1 MKTDNV
7 EQLIEDTAKATDYY
21 ADASGCCGGSQESQG
36 CGCSAPAPQSSH
48 DEWEARLRSVIDKVR
63 PFLQMDGGD
72 MELLAIEDKNAI
84 IRLTGA
90 CHGCPSATAHMQQGV
105 EVAIKKEIP
114 DFGEL
119 ITVDY

>member
-1 MKTDNV
+1 MRTDDV
-7 EQLIEDTAKATDYY
+7 EGLIEQTAKATEDFY
-21 ADASGCCGGSQESQG
+21 ADDAGCCGGNGQSHG
-36 CGCSAPAPQSSH
+36 CGCHGPAAVEQQ
-48 DEWEARLRSVIDKVR
+48 WEDKLRSVINKVR

-90 CHGCPSATAHMQQGV
+90 CHGCPSATAHMKQGV

-119 ITVDY
+119 ITVEI

>member
-1 MKTDNV
+1 MRTEDV
-7 EQLIEDTAKATDYY
+7 EGLIEQTARATDDYY
-21 ADASGCCGGSQESQG
+21 ADDAGCCGGGGGHS
-36 CGCSAPAPQSSH
+36 CGCHGPAVEQ
-48 DEWEARLRSVIDKVR
+48 DWEERLRAVINKVR

-105 EVAIKKEIP
+105 EVAIRKEIP
-114 DFGEL
+114 DFGQL
-119 ITVDY
+119 ITVEI